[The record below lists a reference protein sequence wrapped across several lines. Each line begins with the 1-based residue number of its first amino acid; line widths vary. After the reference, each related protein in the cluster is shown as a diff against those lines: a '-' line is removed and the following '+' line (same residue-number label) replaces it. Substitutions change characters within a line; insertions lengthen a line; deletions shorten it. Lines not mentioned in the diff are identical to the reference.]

1 MNLRRP
7 NYYDVACISQKR
19 KKNETNTPVI
29 DAITKRQAKGKKLV
43 IFYGYVSFSR
53 VVFIN
58 NCQNFANGLLD
69 RNSTLTE
76 ERY

>member
-1 MNLRRP
+1 MINLRRP
-7 NYYDVACISQKR
+7 NYYDVACISQK
-19 KKNETNTPVI
+19 KNETNTPVI
-29 DAITKRQAKGKKLV
+29 AAITKRQAKGKKLV

-58 NCQNFANGLLD
+58 KCQNFANGLLD

-76 ERY
+76 EDY